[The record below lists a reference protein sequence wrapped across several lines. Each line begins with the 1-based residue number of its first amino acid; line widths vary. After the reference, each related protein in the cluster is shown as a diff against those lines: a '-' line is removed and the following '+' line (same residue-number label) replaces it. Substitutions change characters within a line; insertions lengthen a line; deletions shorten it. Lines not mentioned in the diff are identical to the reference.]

1 MGCENQPSQED
12 LDIIT
17 SSGTIGDLK
26 ITTVPPPEIE
36 NDGCTYITF
45 ELSSLLKEKFRK
57 QGAANIKFKEI
68 STEEFDLAFNHNYF
82 ANDIYNLYKTKLD
95 LIKYE
100 EDIFFQNVNP
110 IKITD
115 TEKNV
120 QYYQGGFNSK
130 GQAQGRGIW
139 IKDFNIYIGNFKDDE
154 FSGTGLFI
162 NEQGDYYFGQWKNG
176 NYDGYGTLVVG
187 KKLAYRGFF
196 KNGKKEG
203 FGEEKSPEG
212 DYYNG
217 AFFEGEKNGKGEY
230 LFSDGTN
237 YQGYFRN
244 SKYSGFGNIDLGN
257 GEYVTGKFKEG
268 KLNGEGN
275 LGLGDGTLF
284 EGNFN
289 DDMKNGEGKYTWK
302 DGKSYV
308 GYWKD
313 DNAFGQGIYFDPKAE
328 KQEENIIIS

>member
-139 IKDFNIYIGNFKDDE
+139 IKDFNIYIKIFYPNPLAMTLPF
-154 FSGTGLFI
+154 FI
-162 NEQGDYYFGQWKNG
+162 KTTFIILATIFIINYF
-176 NYDGYGTLVVG
+176 
-187 KKLAYRGFF
+187 
-196 KNGKKEG
+196 
-203 FGEEKSPEG
+203 
-212 DYYNG
+212 
-217 AFFEGEKNGKGEY
+217 
-230 LFSDGTN
+230 
-237 YQGYFRN
+237 
-244 SKYSGFGNIDLGN
+244 
-257 GEYVTGKFKEG
+257 
-268 KLNGEGN
+268 
-275 LGLGDGTLF
+275 
-284 EGNFN
+284 
-289 DDMKNGEGKYTWK
+289 
-302 DGKSYV
+302 
-308 GYWKD
+308 YW
-313 DNAFGQGIYFDPKAE
+313 I
-328 KQEENIIIS
+328 